1 MDDEQSDEQDFFA
14 VTSSL
19 ADDYSATEEGIA
31 DAYRE
36 FTAGDDSP
44 TGVYATMQHTVIL
57 NIAVVHQQ
65 ECGGGCGT
73 CDQIRLGLENAVAA
87 LRMNMDAD
95 LRGRLRRFR
104 QVSCFSC
111 DAGLLL
117 SSPADE
123 ECRIG
128 GEGHPSSSERPCR
141 LENGCLRAVFT
152 RI

>member
-95 LRGRLRRFR
+95 LRKLAD
-104 QVSCFSC
+104 Q
-111 DAGLLL
+111 AIQ
-117 SSPADE
+117 PAAWT
-123 ECRIG
+123 
-128 GEGHPSSSERPCR
+128 
-141 LENGCLRAVFT
+141 RAVGRVVMPEQMYWRPDFGLGENT
-152 RI
+152 RPINRPDEPPDVEG